1 MISGTGFPLDA
12 WGVFLPAKTLSS
24 PVPCKAGKEE
34 NRKWNSYKCLT
45 LRCDAQERHS
55 VGPVVEDPAEE
66 ICLNPVSSV
75 LLADRI
81 SKACG
86 RSRIRTLRGESMRWH
101 DRW

>member
-1 MISGTGFPLDA
+1 MISGTGLTLDD
-12 WGVFLPAKTLSS
+12 WGVFLPAKALSS

-34 NRKWNSYKCLT
+34 SRKWNSYKCLT
-45 LRCDAQERHS
+45 LRCEAQEQHS
-55 VGPVVEDPAEE
+55 LGPVVEDAAEE
-66 ICLNPVSSV
+66 ICLNPVSLV

-86 RSRIRTLRGESMRWH
+86 RSRTRTLRGESMCRH